1 MDIKLFR
8 QYIANKAPKKVISES
23 SSPTNEEL
31 TVVKNHDG
39 GYVAFN
45 GNPAKNAP
53 VVAFISKTGEIL
65 KVNKQGAPTKV
76 RTATADELKSPEKL
90 KKAISSILTESSV
103 PNAVRKYL
111 ETPYSQHTYGTAYD
125 AGSAVANHPAVREYH
140 AHVSATMRSKS
151 NAEVV
156 KAYHSIPKDVLDR
169 VAKDFGTTA
178 LKVSSMYSA
187 YTQD

>member
-1 MDIKLFR
+1 MDIKLLK
-8 QYIANKAPKKVISES
+8 QYIANKSTKKTLS
-23 SSPTNEEL
+23 
-31 TVVKNHDG
+31 
-39 GYVAFN
+39 
-45 GNPAKNAP
+45 
-53 VVAFISKTGEIL
+53 
-65 KVNKQGAPTKV
+65 
-76 RTATADELKSPEKL
+76 
-90 KKAISSILTESSV
+90 ESSV

-125 AGSAVANHPAVREYH
+125 AGSEVASHPAVREYH

-178 LKVSSMYSA
+178 YEVASMYRS